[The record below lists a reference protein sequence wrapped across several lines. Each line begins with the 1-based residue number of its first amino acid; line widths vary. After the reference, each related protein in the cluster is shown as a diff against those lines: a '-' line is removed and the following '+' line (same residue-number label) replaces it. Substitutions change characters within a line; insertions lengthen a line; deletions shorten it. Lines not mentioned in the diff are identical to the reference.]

1 VFLRGAFPVEETKI
15 DSPTS
20 PDKNSL
26 YRSVSELSLKL
37 SSDKN
42 VRSSQFVL
50 SSNSGKKLSKS
61 LEKLIK
67 NNDIRRRV
75 IREKE
80 EKENLER
87 LQKQTEKKNLPDV
100 VKSVILMKSMKK
112 ALQSGTSKSV
122 NSLSN
127 MHRRNDGDNFTDL
140 NNENYR
146 VNDSNIS
153 SDSDNNNNDDNYN
166 FRKYKNINRK
176 NSGGSITN
184 NNNNFNNYN
193 NNIENNNIDKENDEN
208 DENNSNI
215 YPSWDFHINRRNPLC
230 SSIHAKKERMA
241 IITKENEEEKK
252 KSKTPQN
259 PIKEILIKREAPKP
273 KKENEITGNFFRLFV
288 SCYYFIF
295 NFSLVFLHKI
305 FL

>member
-20 PDKNSL
+20 PEKNSL

-61 LEKLIK
+61 LEKLTK
-67 NNDIRRRV
+67 NNDIRRRI

-100 VKSVILMKSMKK
+100 VKSVILMKNVKK

-127 MHRRNDGDNFTDL
+127 MQRRNDGDNFTDL

-166 FRKYKNINRK
+166 FRKYSNRK

-184 NNNNFNNYN
+184 NNNNFNKYN
-193 NNIENNNIDKENDEN
+193 NNIENNNIDDEN

-230 SSIHAKKERMA
+230 SSIQAKKERMA
-241 IITKENEEEKK
+241 IIIKENEEERKK
-252 KSKTPQN
+252 TKTPQN

-273 KKENEITGNFFRLFV
+273 KKENEITGNSFAFFI
-288 SCYYFIF
+288 SCYFFIF
-295 NFSLVFLHKI
+295 NLSSCIRFFDNFL
-305 FL
+305 